1 MAPVF
6 TGREYGQSAPSL
18 GDPGTLCVIF
28 DTAIS
33 GSSWLSLGQIRR

>member
-18 GDPGTLCVIF
+18 GDPGSAIWTLCV
-28 DTAIS
+28 T
-33 GSSWLSLGQIRR
+33 L